1 MKIRNWLLLIL
12 LCMAPALRAQDAAEI
27 SGLIKDQSGA
37 SISGAEI
44 DLVRRDTGTLRTT
57 QSNEAGIYTA
67 PGLQP
72 AVYDIE
78 VRKAGF
84 QSQTRT
90 GITMNAGDRS
100 RVDFTLKVGSSNT
113 TVTVDAEITV
123 AETTGTL
130 QNTITREQINELP
143 LNGRNAASLI
153 NLSPGIGNGGSGDS
167 SQIGTYPNA
176 SAVSSNG
183 GRTDGV
189 SYYLDGGINS
199 DPFTNVSNPFPN
211 PDALQEFGVQ
221 TNNFSAENGRATGA
235 VVNVVTRSGTNQ
247 LHGSLFEYARNGVLN
262 ARNYFSTTKD
272 TLERNQF
279 GGSLGGPV
287 LRNRMFYFGSYQGT
301 YISTANTTS
310 SAYVLTADQ
319 RDGNFSSWLSGSDPT
334 YLYYPGHAGDADYR
348 LPDNT
353 IPSAYMSSVTQNLL
367 KYIPT
372 TTDESGLLYYT
383 NPGNQQ
389 NEHQG
394 MGRLDY
400 LINQNHRLY
409 GRYFRSE
416 YQKDPVM
423 TGTNALAAHYG
434 ANYMN
439 QVVSGSYT
447 STLTPR
453 LVNNIVG
460 SFNQTDAHI
469 VSAAQFTAGA
479 LGSDVSS
486 SDPAG
491 IKVVVNGYFGFN
503 TREPGEFN
511 RYNYQVS
518 DVAHWSHGRHEFAFG
533 GDYLRMS
540 VDISNHYGQN
550 GSFYFYPSYT
560 GNSLGDLM
568 IGMLTG
574 FAQGGGEYAAR
585 RGNLGGAFAQDN
597 IRLTDRLSVNVGLRW
612 DPYAPYTDEEGR
624 TLCWSPGHQSTRFIY
639 APEGA
644 LYAGDKGCPSG
655 GSLSSIWQFDP
666 RLGASYALSART
678 VVRLGVGMFY
688 QPPFVESFNN
698 MVDTAPFSPQE
709 IIYGTSFAD
718 PYGYAGVTDPF
729 PASYAPL
736 QPSSTASF
744 DTPMATVSFQHD
756 WKPARE
762 TSWNLTVEHYLTSSL
777 QARVAYVGS
786 QTAHLSYNTDLNP
799 PVYSEEATEDNLQA
813 RRTYAD
819 FSTSIQDQSNGTSS
833 YHSLQISLNQK
844 SWHGLTYDANYTW
857 ARSIDWNSYATDLDG
872 VSIINPWKPSAY
884 RGVSDFNVPHRFVFS
899 GTWKLPVALQGKAAR
914 LLLNDWIAS
923 GILTV
928 QSGQPLDIAS
938 GDDNSLTGIGNDQ
951 ADQVSKP
958 HYISGSRQKKIAEWF
973 TTDSFTVNAVG
984 TFGNTG
990 RNTLIGPGAF
1000 NTDFGLRKAIR
1011 LRENLNLSFR
1021 GDAFNLF
1028 NRVLLDNP
1036 GTTVDSGGFGKI
1048 TGAGDPR
1055 ILQLSVKAEF

>member
-1 MKIRNWLLLIL
+1 MKICNWLLLIL
-12 LCMAPALRAQDAAEI
+12 LSLAAVLHAQDAADI

-44 DLVRRDTGTLRTT
+44 SLVRRDTGTIRTIE
-57 QSNEAGIYTA
+57 SNATGSYTA

-78 VRKAGF
+78 VRKSGF

-90 GITMNAGDRS
+90 GVTMNAGDRS
-100 RVDFTLKVGSSNT
+100 RIDFVLKVGSSDT
-113 TVTVDAEITV
+113 TVTVNGEVTV

-130 QNTITREQINELP
+130 QNTIGREQINELP

-211 PDALQEFGVQ
+211 PDALQEFSVQ
-221 TNNFSAENGRATGA
+221 TSNFSAENGRATGA
-235 VVNVVTRSGTNQ
+235 VVNVVTRSGSNQ
-247 LHGSLFEYARNGVLN
+247 LHGSLFEYARNGALN
-262 ARNYFSTTKD
+262 AQNYFSTTKD

-279 GGSLGGPV
+279 GGSLGGPI
-287 LRNRMFYFGSYQGT
+287 LRNRLFYFGSYQGT

-310 SAYVLTADQ
+310 SAYVLTEAQ
-319 RDGNFSSWLSGSDPT
+319 RNGDFSSWLTGSNPT
-334 YLYYPGHAGDADYR
+334 YLYYPGHAGDDDYR
-348 LPDNT
+348 LPGNT
-353 IPSAYMSSVTQNLL
+353 IPKAYMSTVTQNLL
-367 KYIPT
+367 QYIPT
-372 TTDESGLLYYT
+372 ATDETGLLYYT
-383 NPGNQQ
+383 NPGEQQ

-400 LINQNHRLY
+400 FINQNNRLY

-416 YQKDPVM
+416 YQKDPVK

-434 ANYMN
+434 AHYIN
-439 QVVSGSYT
+439 QVVSANYT
-447 STLTPR
+447 QTITPR

-460 SFNQTDAHI
+460 SYNQTDAHI
-469 VSAAQFTAGA
+469 VSAAEFTAGD
-479 LGSDVSS
+479 LGSNVSS

-491 IKVVVNGYFGFN
+491 IKVVTNGYFSFN

-511 RYNYQVS
+511 RYNYQIS
-518 DVAHWSHGRHEFAFG
+518 DVVHWSLGRHEFAFG
-533 GDYLRMS
+533 GDYLRMN

-597 IRLTDRLSVNVGLRW
+597 IRLTDRLNVNFGLRW
-612 DPYAPYTDEEGR
+612 DPYVPYSDDQGR
-624 TLCWSPGHQSTRFIY
+624 TLCWSPGSQSTRFIY
-639 APEGA
+639 APKGV
-644 LYAGDKGCPSG
+644 LYGGDTGCPAG
-655 GSLSSIWQFDP
+655 GSQSSVWQFDP
-666 RLGASYALSART
+666 RLGASYSLDSHT
-678 VVRLGVGMFY
+678 VVRFGIGMFY

-718 PYGYAGVTDPF
+718 PYGYAGITDPF
-729 PASYAPL
+729 PDAYAPQ
-736 QPSSTASF
+736 QPTSTASF
-744 DTPMATVSFQHD
+744 NTPMATVSFQHN

-762 TSWNLTVEHYLTSSL
+762 ASWNLTVERTLASTL
-777 QARVAYVGS
+777 QARAAYVGS
-786 QTAHLSYNTDLNP
+786 QTAHLSYNTDLNTA
-799 PVYSEEATEDNLQA
+799 VYSENATEDNIQE
-813 RRTYAD
+813 RRPHSD
-819 FSTSIQDQSNGTSS
+819 FSTSVQDQSNGTSS
-833 YHSLQISLNQK
+833 YHSLQISLSQK
-844 SWHGLTYDANYTW
+844 AWHGLSYDANYTW

-872 VSIINPWKPSAY
+872 VSIVNPAAPAAY
-884 RGVSDFNVPHRFVFS
+884 RGVSDFNVPHRFIFS
-899 GTWKLPVALQGKAAR
+899 GTWKLPEGFHGKTAQF
-914 LLLNDWIAS
+914 LLGNWIAS
-923 GILTV
+923 GIVTL
-928 QSGQPLDIAS
+928 QSGQPLNITS
-938 GDDNSLTGIGNDQ
+938 GYDNSMTGIGNDQ
-951 ADQVSKP
+951 ADQVSKS
-958 HYISGSRQKKIAEWF
+958 HYISGSRKEKIAEWF
-973 TTDSFTVNAVG
+973 TTDSFKVNVVG
-984 TFGNTG
+984 TFGDTG
-990 RNTLIGPGAF
+990 RNTLIGPGTF
-1000 NTDFGLRKAIR
+1000 NTDFGLRKAIQ
-1011 LRENLNLSFR
+1011 LHDNLNLSFR
-1021 GDAFNLF
+1021 GDSFNLF
-1028 NRVLLDNP
+1028 NRPALENP

-1055 ILQLSVKAEF
+1055 ILQLSVKVEF